1 MSCFCVQL
9 FGKKYW
15 SPNDKL
21 VAVVISALFWVIT
34 QRSVVI
40 PRAQVLSA
48 SRRKP
53 AILPSCCNVVRN
65 SRRALLCW
73 PVKLLRSTTIFNFR
87 ISPYKL
93 TSMLAVQLA
102 YRLARGWRVRGSNPS
117 RARFFILVDT
127 GCDTRPAPCAVC
139 TLPLS
144 ENRAADA
151 WRWPPTSCS
160 AEVKNR

>member
-15 SPNDKL
+15 SPHDIL

-65 SRRALLCW
+65 SRRAVCW
-73 PVKLLRSTTIFNFR
+73 PVKLLRSTTLFKFR